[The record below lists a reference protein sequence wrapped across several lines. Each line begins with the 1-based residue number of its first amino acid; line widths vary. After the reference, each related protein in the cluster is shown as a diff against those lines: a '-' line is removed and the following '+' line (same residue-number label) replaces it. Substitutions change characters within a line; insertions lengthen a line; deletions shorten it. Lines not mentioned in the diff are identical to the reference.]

1 MPVMASAMGHLRI
14 GELSRRSGVSR
25 ELLRAWERRYGLLRP
40 TRSDGGFRL
49 YSSQDERRVAL
60 MRDHLDRGLSAAQ
73 AARLAVDEA
82 SQVTVAQGTPTLDRG
97 AQELRAALDVLDES
111 AAHAALDRM
120 LAGFSIETVLGEVVL
135 PYLRELGERWARGE
149 ASVGQEHFA
158 SNVLRGRLLGL
169 ARGWDAGGG
178 PRALLACPPGEQHDL
193 ALIAFGLGLRDRG
206 WRITYLGPDTP
217 FETLVETAS
226 GLEPDAVVLAGSTAA
241 RFEGGQ
247 AALRRLSGVAPVWV
261 AGAGAT
267 AGLAS
272 AAGAQ
277 LLDVEPLAAVDRVAH
292 AALPT

>member
-1 MPVMASAMGHLRI
+1 MPVIASAMGHLRI

-120 LAGFSIETVLGEVVL
+120 LAGFSIETVLGDVVL

-149 ASVGQEHFA
+149 ASIGQEHFA

-226 GLEPDAVVLAGSTAA
+226 SLELDAVVLAGSTAR

-267 AGLAS
+267 AELAS